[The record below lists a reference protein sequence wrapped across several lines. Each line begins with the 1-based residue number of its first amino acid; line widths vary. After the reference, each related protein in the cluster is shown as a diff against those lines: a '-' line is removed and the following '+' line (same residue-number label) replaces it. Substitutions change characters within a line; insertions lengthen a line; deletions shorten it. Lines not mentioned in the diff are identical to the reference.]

1 MGDAEVDQARFF
13 TAGNHFDRMPE
24 DFFGAADELAAVA
37 RLAQGVGADD
47 TYRAVRHAADQLGE
61 ALEAVQAALHRFFVE
76 LALFVDAGGQ
86 LNLLPETLENTDLGM
101 VGLGH
106 YHMETVGAQVNGS
119 DQGQILGCGLR
130 HGHGFSVDNP
140 AILPRSRAD
149 ANAQLIKA

>member
-1 MGDAEVDQARFF
+1 MGK
-13 TAGNHFDRMPE
+13 T
-24 DFFGAADELAAVA
+24 
-37 RLAQGVGADD
+37 
-47 TYRAVRHAADQLGE
+47 
-61 ALEAVQAALHRFFVE
+61 LEAVQAALHGLFAE

-86 LNLLPETLENTDLGM
+86 LNLLPEPLKNTDLGM

-149 ANAQLIKA
+149 ANAQLSKA

>member
-1 MGDAEVDQARFF
+1 
-13 TAGNHFDRMPE
+13 MPE

-37 RLAQGVGADD
+37 RLTQGVGADD
-47 TYRAVRHAADQLGE
+47 TYRAIGHAADQLGE
-61 ALEAVQAALHRFFVE
+61 ALEAVQTALHRFFVE
-76 LALFVDAGGQ
+76 LALFVDPGGQ
-86 LNLLPETLENTDLGM
+86 LNLLPESLKNTDLGM